1 MRSEVI
7 YRASETIA
15 NRYKLCLTVAKTV
28 RLLNVSSRDTQGTIK
43 QAFERVAAL
52 SDNRLLPAL

>member
-15 NRYKLCLTVAKTV
+15 NRYKLCQTVAKTV
-28 RLLNVSSRDTQGTIK
+28 RLLNISSRDTQGTIK

-52 SDNRLLPAL
+52 SDNRLLPLL